1 MLILLPS
8 EERSL
13 LGEMDR
19 DSSEYETELEKAT
32 RYLTSIT
39 GNGKGFF
46 CKPKGATNLY
56 DRAERDKPKFEKKQ
70 RKSRQAGDAF
80 SAGGVKKYSKRACL
94 LCKNE

>member
-39 GNGKGFF
+39 GNGKGFV
-46 CKPKGATNLY
+46 CKPNGAKNLY
-56 DRAERDKPKFEKKQ
+56 GRAVRDKPKFEKKQ
-70 RKSRQAGDAF
+70 LMDGLA
-80 SAGGVKKYSKRACL
+80 
-94 LCKNE
+94 E